1 MSKIPVNQTS
11 PEHRNYLLAKS
22 YLEYIQWQLA
32 DLDSFSSF
40 APIAERAAKFNQ
52 LQERLIDIDEALHN
66 AHQLREF
73 INEAFLEAYD
83 LLIEHTI
90 NFYKHI
96 NNQVNNC
103 LKKTDESENIDPED
117 REFFKACLKK
127 WNLYKTYLPA
137 DHYETGFLEA
147 AIYSTR
153 AFLEGFIDESSY
165 KIGKELSMQSMDE
178 YEKIYLSITKNTYL
192 VEEYASLKILNKDTT
207 DDQNDFN
214 RFLAMHLFSIAW
226 SYRESHL
233 SVKIFDGLIVDAD
246 HLNEEDI
253 DLMIQ
258 FYETITTDY
267 QQVAAGKTQIS
278 MIIIKKIFDIAG
290 CELREVDL
298 FYPPQNPEEISESKE
313 FKYLKDLL

>member
-1 MSKIPVNQTS
+1 MLKIPVNQTS

-40 APIAERAAKFNQ
+40 APIPERAAKFNQ
-52 LQERLIDIDEALHN
+52 LQKRLIDIDEALHN
-66 AHQLREF
+66 ANQLREF
-73 INEAFLEAYD
+73 INEAFLETYD

-103 LKKTDESENIDPED
+103 LKKTDESDNIDPED

-178 YEKIYLSITKNTYL
+178 FEKIYLSITKNTYL

-233 SVKIFDGLIVDAD
+233 SAKIFDGLIVDAD
-246 HLNEEDI
+246 HLNEESV

-267 QQVAAGKTQIS
+267 QQVVAGKTQIS

-298 FYPPQNPEEISESKE
+298 FYPPQNPEEISKSKE
-313 FKYLKDLL
+313 FKYLRDLL

>member
-52 LQERLIDIDEALHN
+52 LQERLIDLDEALHN

-73 INEAFLEAYD
+73 INEVFLETYD
-83 LLIEHTI
+83 LLIEYTI

-96 NNQVNNC
+96 NNQVYNC
-103 LKKTDESENIDPED
+103 LKKTDESDSFDADEI
-117 REFFKACLKK
+117 EFFNVSIKK
-127 WNLYKTYLPA
+127 WNLYKAYLPA
-137 DHYETGFLEA
+137 DHYETGFLDA

-153 AFLEGFIDESSY
+153 AFLEGFDDESSY

-178 YEKIYLSITKNTYL
+178 LENIYLSITKNTYL
-192 VEEYASLKILNKDTT
+192 VEEYASLKIMHKDTA
-207 DDQNDFN
+207 DDQDDFN
-214 RFLAMHLFSIAW
+214 RFLALHLFSIAW

-233 SVKIFDGLIVDAD
+233 SAKIFDGLIVDAD
-246 HLNEEDI
+246 RLNEEEV

-267 QQVAAGKTQIS
+267 QQAAAGKTQIS
-278 MIIIKKIFDIAG
+278 MIIIKQIFDIAG

-298 FYPPQNPEEISESKE
+298 FYPPDNPEEISESKE